1 MTKQLETQLVIRQ
14 ANVTDNVYLALLCQQ
29 LGYPTDQEAIQ
40 RRLNYIYQHVNHNV
54 YVAELAG
61 ATVVGMIH
69 VYVCALLEADPY
81 TEIGGLV
88 VNENYRCFGV
98 GWRLMQQA
106 EWWAREQGCTSVR
119 LRSRSDRM
127 EAHAF
132 YTKLGYTITKTQL
145 AFQKSL

>member
-1 MTKQLETQLVIRQ
+1 MPRRLETQLVIRQ
-14 ANVTDNVYLALLCQQ
+14 ANVTDNAYLALLCQQ

-40 RRLNYIYQHVNHNV
+40 RRLNYINQHPNHNI
-54 YVAELAG
+54 YVAEVTG
-61 ATVVGMIH
+61 ATVGGLIH
-69 VYVCALLEADPY
+69 VYVCALLEADAY

-88 VNENYRCFGV
+88 VNEHYRCFGV
-98 GWRLMQQA
+98 RRRLIQQG
-106 EWWAREQGCTSVR
+106 EQWAREQGCTSIR
-119 LRSRSDRM
+119 LRSRSDRV